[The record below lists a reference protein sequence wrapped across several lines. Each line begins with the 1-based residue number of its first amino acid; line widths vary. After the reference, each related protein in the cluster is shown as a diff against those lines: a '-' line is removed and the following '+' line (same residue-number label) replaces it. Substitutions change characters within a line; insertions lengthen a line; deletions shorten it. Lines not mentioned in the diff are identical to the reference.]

1 MTTLEGPGEGSQ
13 APPYEGLREGLRE
26 GVREGVREGLRA
38 VLWAAKRKKYNGL
51 APRELRNLENTM
63 VWRLEGPETL

>member
-1 MTTLEGPGEGSQ
+1 MTTLAGPGEGPQ
-13 APPYEGLREGLRE
+13 APPHEGLRE

>member
-13 APPYEGLREGLRE
+13 APPYEGLRE